1 MSFWR
6 RLLTDPDLTDWLLA
20 ALITAAAE
28 IEILITPT
36 AGHGSPAVRAI
47 TSLGLLAVA
56 WRRRLPL
63 VSVAVVCAST
73 IVCQLVGGWA
83 QDVVPLLTAFLLAY
97 SLGAYAGNLA
107 VVLGACVIGSTP
119 LTLHAL
125 GSQSGF
131 SRIESLIWVLGIET
145 VLPIV
150 VGRLVRSR
158 ARVITRLRQ
167 QNLALIEERESRALE
182 ATLEE
187 RLRLALHLHGV
198 VAVSVQAIIG
208 EVAVAQA
215 DSGSRGLAAVQQVES
230 IARDALGSMRGI
242 LLDLTSA
249 EVR

>member
-1 MSFWR
+1 MAVWR
-6 RLLTDPDLTDWLLA
+6 LRNGPELTDWLLA

-28 IEILITPT
+28 IEVLVTPA
-36 AGHGSPAVRAI
+36 AGHGSPEVRAI

-63 VSVAVVCAST
+63 VSVSVVCAST
-73 IVCQLVGGWA
+73 VVCQLVGGWA

-97 SLGAYAGNLA
+97 SLGAHAGNVA

-125 GSQSGF
+125 GSHSGF
-131 SRIESLIWVLGIET
+131 SRIESLTWVFGIET

-158 ARVITRLRQ
+158 ARLITRLRQ
-167 QNLALIEERESRALE
+167 QNLALVEERESRALE

-198 VAVSVQAIIG
+198 VAASVQAIIA
-208 EVAVAQA
+208 EVAVAQV
-215 DSGSRGLAAVQQVES
+215 DSGSRGLAAVQRIES
-230 IARDALGSMRGI
+230 IAREALGSMRGI
-242 LLDLTSA
+242 LFDLTSA
-249 EVR
+249 DVR